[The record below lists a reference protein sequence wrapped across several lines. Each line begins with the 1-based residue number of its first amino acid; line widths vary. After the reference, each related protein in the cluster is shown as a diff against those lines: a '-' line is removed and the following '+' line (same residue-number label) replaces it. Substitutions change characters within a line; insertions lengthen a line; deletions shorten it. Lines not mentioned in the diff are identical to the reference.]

1 MYVPPAF
8 SQPDAAALL
17 EVIERFPF
25 ATLVTSG
32 REGLHASHLPLLHE
46 LDPAPLGTLVCHV
59 ARANPQ
65 WRDLNGET
73 EGLAIFNG
81 PDAYISPSWY
91 EDKATVPTWNYIA
104 VHAYGPLRTFDDPQR
119 LRKLVTRLTERFE
132 AGRPQPWSVDASP
145 ADYFERMLRGIV
157 GLEMTITRSIGAW
170 KLSQNRSA
178 NDRTNV
184 EHELLAS
191 DAPREREVGRAM
203 ERLRAPT

>member
-8 SQPDAAALL
+8 AQPDAAALL

-32 REGLHASHLPLLHE
+32 REGLRASHLPLLHE
-46 LDPAPLGTLVCHV
+46 LDPAPLGTLICHV

-73 EGLAIFNG
+73 EGLAVFSG

-91 EDKATVPTWNYIA
+91 EDKAAVPTWDYIA
-104 VHAYGPLRTFDDPQR
+104 VHVYGPLRTFDDPQR

-132 AGRPQPWSVDASP
+132 AGRPQPWSVDATP
-145 ADYFERMLRGIV
+145 ADYVERMLHGIV
-157 GLEMTITRSIGAW
+157 GLEMTITRTVGAW

-178 NDRTNV
+178 TDRANV
-184 EHELLAS
+184 ERELLAS

-203 ERLRAPT
+203 ERLRAPR